1 MILEN
6 LIITILLVI
15 QVIALICFF
24 VMCINVSAIKKNS
37 VPAQPWQAS
46 FNLYYST
53 GQIEKAKE
61 LVMKAIMSESAFASA
76 FYFNVADKTD
86 TQKYL
91 EGKYK
96 EYLQLVGL
104 SFDFNKAN
112 DFIDRQSN
120 PTKTIIN

>member
-1 MILEN
+1 MNEIIIFILV
-6 LIITILLVI
+6 VI

-24 VMCINVSAIKKNS
+24 VMCINVAAIKKNS

-61 LVMKAIMSESAFASA
+61 LVMKAIMSESTFASA
-76 FYFNVADKTD
+76 FYLNVSNRIDA
-86 TQKYL
+86 QKQI
-91 EGKYK
+91 EDKYK
-96 EYLQLVGL
+96 EYLNLVDL

-112 DFIDRQSN
+112 DFIG
-120 PTKTIIN
+120 KF

>member
-15 QVIALICFF
+15 QVIALIFFF

-53 GQIEKAKE
+53 NQIEKAKE

-76 FYFNVADKTD
+76 FYLNVSNRIDA
-86 TQKYL
+86 QKQI
-91 EGKYK
+91 EDKYK
-96 EYLQLVGL
+96 EYLKLVEL

-112 DFIDRQSN
+112 DFIG
-120 PTKTIIN
+120 KF